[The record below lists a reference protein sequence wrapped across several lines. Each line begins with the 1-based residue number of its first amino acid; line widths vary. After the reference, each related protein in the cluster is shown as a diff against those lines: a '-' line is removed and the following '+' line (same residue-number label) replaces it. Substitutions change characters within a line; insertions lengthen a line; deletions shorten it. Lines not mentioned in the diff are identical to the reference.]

1 MDNQKPIWGRLTNF
15 LPVSSPFSLLAL
27 LVLIGVWT
35 SFFTIPAESEGIV
48 LRFGKYINKVPPG
61 LHAKLPFGIDSII
74 AVPTQRQQKLEF
86 GFFTPGYTNPDQS
99 SPESEKERSMVTGD
113 LNSALVEWI
122 VQYRITKPETYL
134 FEVREPGQTLRDI
147 LGSETRTA
155 IARHELIE
163 VVRTDKEREP
173 LQDESLTG
181 SLLAKGTLGV
191 LRPIRFGRQAIEQ
204 GVFDA
209 AAPKLAEFGIELLD
223 VRFKRINY
231 NQEVL
236 ERIYQRMISERLQ
249 IAQRFRSE
257 GEGEA
262 VRISG
267 KKERDIN
274 EIEST
279 AYKRVQE
286 IRGEADAKA
295 TEIYA
300 KAYTQRPEASE
311 FFRFMKSMET
321 YRKVINHDAT
331 IVLSTNSELFSLLKR
346 IEHKSP

>member
-1 MDNQKPIWGRLTNF
+1 DPMRYYLRL
-15 LPVSSPFSLLAL
+15 
-27 LVLIGVWT
+27 
-35 SFFTIPAESEGIV
+35 
-48 LRFGKYINKVPPG
+48 R
-61 LHAKLPFGIDSII
+61 D
-74 AVPTQRQQKLEF
+74 
-86 GFFTPGYTNPDQS
+86 
-99 SPESEKERSMVTGD
+99 ERSAQSR
-113 LNSALVEWI
+113 LE
-122 VQYRITKPETYL
+122 
-134 FEVREPGQTLRDI
+134 DI

-163 VVRTDKEREP
+163 VVRSDKARIP
-173 LQDESLTG
+173 LQDENLTG
-181 SLLAKGTLGV
+181 ALLDEGTLGV
-191 LRPIRFGRQAIEQ
+191 LRPIRVGRLAIEKA
-204 GVFDA
+204 VFEA

-262 VRISG
+262 ARISG
-267 KKERDIN
+267 KKDRDIN
-274 EIEST
+274 EIESM

-300 KAYTQRPEASE
+300 KAYTQKPEAAE

-321 YRKVINHDAT
+321 YRKIINHDST
-331 IVLSTNSELFSLLKR
+331 IVLSTDSDLYALLKR
-346 IEHKSP
+346 INREKP

>member
-1 MDNQKPIWGRLTNF
+1 M
-15 LPVSSPFSLLAL
+15 
-27 LVLIGVWT
+27 
-35 SFFTIPAESEGIV
+35 TIPKSV
-48 LRFGKYINKVPPG
+48 LLTAAVFAFIAYLSAYTIDQTEQVIITQFGRPVGAPITRPG
-61 LHAKLPFGIDSII
+61 LKFKLPLI
-74 AVPTQRQQKLEF
+74 QQVNRFDKRYLAWDGPIVEMSTKDKTYVQVDTF
-86 GFFTPGYTNPDQS
+86 ARWRITDPMRYYLRLRD
-99 SPESEKERSMVTGD
+99 ERSAQSR
-113 LNSALVEWI
+113 LE
-122 VQYRITKPETYL
+122 
-134 FEVREPGQTLRDI
+134 DI
-147 LGSETRTA
+147 LGSEARTA

-163 VVRTDKEREP
+163 VVRSDKERIP
-173 LQDESLTG
+173 LKDENLSG
-181 SLLAKGTLGV
+181 ALLDEGTLGV
-191 LRPIRFGRQAIEQ
+191 LRPIRFGRQVIEK
-204 GVFDA
+204 GVFDT

-262 VRISG
+262 ARISG

-274 EIEST
+274 EIAST
-279 AYKRVQE
+279 AYKKVQE

-321 YRKVINHDAT
+321 YRKVINQDTT
-331 IVLSTNSELFSLLKR
+331 IVLSTSSELFSLLKR